1 MSNKMAL
8 DALTAALAAMEHM
21 ANVLNNIDAVDEDE
35 DAQHDAAFE
44 AVRAAIA
51 ELEQPKKSRIV
62 AASMDYYPESDQ
74 RFFNFWYGHMFED
87 LMQPPLVG
95 IDHATARYIWNAA
108 AIAALQAEPQSQINT
123 MRLDAPIL
131 DGFPIPVYWEY
142 LHDGRWRPELY
153 FNGKYAK
160 GARGLYSDLQMHAM
174 AQASAR
180 YLLAVDEFD
189 HACHVDGDTP
199 GGAPEQYDEAEGRL
213 KAARAVLESAI
224 KGFSA

>member
-8 DALTAALAAMEHM
+8 DALTAALDAMEHM
-21 ANVLNNIDAVDEDE
+21 ANTLNNIDAVDEDE

-108 AIAALQAEPQSQINT
+108 AIAALQAEPQLAPYLCIAPACGPKCSDCNSAISDAT
-123 MRLDAPIL
+123 MRRYAIRYAWLRGHVGEMWAGSGFQWAARHDEIDHPADAAALD
-131 DGFPIPVYWEY
+131 D
-142 LHDGRWRPELY
+142 
-153 FNGKYAK
+153 
-160 GARGLYSDLQMHAM
+160 
-174 AQASAR
+174 
-180 YLLAVDEFD
+180 AVDK
-189 HACHVDGDTP
+189 AMTP
-199 GGAPEQYDEAEGRL
+199 LPATPPKD
-213 KAARAVLESAI
+213 
-224 KGFSA
+224 